1 MIPLTQ
7 QLVAN
12 ALAAEHSHNHEYQPP
27 LCIYHGNCADGF
39 GAAWVVN
46 KAFDGQVELFAGT
59 YNKTPPQTTGRDVIF
74 VDFSY
79 KLPVMEEI
87 LKYCNSLTVIDHH
100 KSAMLD
106 LQPLVGSVKTEIK
119 FDMNH
124 SGAML
129 AWLIFFPHLPPPA
142 LLNHIEDRDL
152 WRFHLEG
159 TEDIQANIFSF
170 PYDLTVWNDLMS
182 LDARALQSTFR
193 AEGASITRKH
203 LKDINELLPLT
214 TRFMNIDGNVVPI
227 ANMSYMM
234 ASDAGHKL
242 AHLPAFKHKFAGS
255 YYDTQDRRVFSLRS
269 SEQGMDVSEVAV
281 KYTGGGH
288 MRAAGFS
295 VTHEVAKTL
304 ELPAIYAS
312 QVKEIFES

>member
-1 MIPLTQ
+1 MISLTQ

-12 ALAAEHSHNHEYQPP
+12 AQAAEIQNNPDYQPP

-46 KAFDGQVELFAGT
+46 KAFDGQVELYPGV
-59 YNKTPPQTTGRDVIF
+59 YNKEPPQIIGRDVIF

-79 KLPVMEEI
+79 KLSVMSMIRE
-87 LKYCNSLTVIDHH
+87 YCNSLIVIDHH

-106 LQPLVGSVKTEIK
+106 LQSLIGMAKTEIK

-129 AWLIFFPHLPPPA
+129 AWLTFFPGMAAPA

-159 TEDIQANIFSF
+159 TEDIQANLFSF
-170 PYDLTVWNDLMS
+170 PYALTTWTKLMS
-182 LDARALQSTFR
+182 LDSRTLQSTFR

-203 LKDINELLPLT
+203 FKDINELLPLT

-234 ASDAGHKL
+234 ASDAGYVL
-242 AHLPAFKHKFAGS
+242 AHLPAFKHKFAGT

-269 SEQGMDVSEVAV
+269 SEEGMDVSEVAV

-295 VTHEVAKTL
+295 VTHDVAKTL

-312 QVKEIFES
+312 QVKELFEC